1 MFYDRGPEFVTRT
14 HPRSRIRYRNEPSR
28 PVAQVYRTPWGGL
41 FQAPP
46 YLDYVVRL
54 CCRGQKE
61 RRYVCIVLR
70 YSVFFWYDTSG
81 LAAAACYI
89 VALDIDHAEKLQRVK
104 CNLRCW
110 GCLKIDG
117 TPWEVRP
124 RSRIPVKLSPNSIV
138 FFHIEYIFGNIREYK
153 AEHHRFTQG
162 LSIGG
167 GQTGTSTCKIR
178 SNKSFRTWNLIRKI
192 RFFFKFYQLWYFPYI
207 YIDIPFFFLSLFKKR
222 TNNRC
227 NRYLH
232 AYLLCLL
239 VYHSCG
245 GIV

>member
-70 YSVFFWYDTSG
+70 NSVFFWYDTSG

-104 CNLRCW
+104 RNLRCW

-167 GQTGTSTCKIR
+167 DKQGRPLVKFDRIKVFERETWSARSGSFLNFINFGT
-178 SNKSFRTWNLIRKI
+178 FH
-192 RFFFKFYQLWYFPYI
+192 I
-207 YIDIPFFFLSLFKKR
+207 YIDIPFLLSLFKKR

-239 VYHSCG
+239 VYHSCS

>member
-1 MFYDRGPEFVTRT
+1 MAPNSLPEHILVAVIVTSLRDPW
-14 HPRSRIRYRNEPSR
+14 PRCIEHREE
-28 PVAQVYRTPWGGL
+28 VF

-104 CNLRCW
+104 RNLRCW

-207 YIDIPFFFLSLFKKR
+207 YIYRYSFLLSLS
-222 TNNRC
+222 
-227 NRYLH
+227 L
-232 AYLLCLL
+232 
-239 VYHSCG
+239 
-245 GIV
+245 

>member
-1 MFYDRGPEFVTRT
+1 MAPNSLPEHILVAVSVIVTSLRDPW
-14 HPRSRIRYRNEPSR
+14 PRCIEHREE
-28 PVAQVYRTPWGGL
+28 VF

-104 CNLRCW
+104 RNLRCW

-207 YIDIPFFFLSLFKKR
+207 YIYRYSFLLSLS
-222 TNNRC
+222 
-227 NRYLH
+227 L
-232 AYLLCLL
+232 
-239 VYHSCG
+239 
-245 GIV
+245 